1 MPPALAPV
9 AIRSTRSLVVSAQ
22 YRELQAK
29 GLNLDLTRG
38 KPESRQ
44 LDLSNALL
52 ALPDDYHDST
62 GTDVRNYGGLQG
74 LIELREIFGELLHV
88 PAADLVAGNNAS
100 LEMMNTVLVFSL
112 LHGASDS
119 VTPWS
124 AEPKIKF
131 ICPVP
136 GYDRHFALL
145 DSYGI
150 EMISVDMRADGPDY
164 EAVAALVA
172 NDPSIKGMWLVPTHS
187 NPTGDTTSTEVAQK
201 LVSMPTAASDF
212 KLFVDNAY
220 AVHHL
225 TDEETPSADFLQ
237 LAARAGNPDRV
248 FIFGS
253 TSKITHAGSGVAF
266 FGSSPANVAWHLK
279 HLGATTI
286 GPDKVNQLRHAQ
298 FFKNADGVRK
308 QMQAHREILEPKFA
322 LVEQILSEELTGLAT
337 WSRPKGGYFVNL
349 DVPEGQ
355 AKEVVRLAKEA
366 GIALTPAGSAFP
378 YGIDPKDTNIRI
390 APSFPTMEDLEAAI
404 RGLCV
409 CVKSAT
415 SA

>member
-1 MPPALAPV
+1 M
-9 AIRSTRSLVVSAQ
+9 AIRSTRSLVTSAQ
-22 YRELQAK
+22 YRELQAQ

-44 LDLSNALL
+44 LDLSNELL
-52 ALPDDYHDST
+52 TLPTDYHDST
-62 GTDVRNYGGLQG
+62 GVDVRNYGGLQG

-100 LEMMNTVLVFSL
+100 LEMMNTALVFSL
-112 LHGASDS
+112 LHGTSDS

-150 EMISVDMRADGPDY
+150 EMISVDIRPDGPDY
-164 EAVAALVA
+164 AAVAQLVA
-172 NDPSIKGMWLVPTHS
+172 NDPSIKGMWLVPTYS

-201 LVSMPTAASDF
+201 LVSMPTAAVDF

-225 TDEETPSADFLQ
+225 TDEEIPSADFLK
-237 LAARAGNPDRV
+237 LAATAGNPDRV

-253 TSKITHAGSGVAF
+253 TSKITHAGSGVSF
-266 FGSSPANVAWHLK
+266 FGSSPANVAWYLK
-279 HLGATTI
+279 HLSATTI

-298 FFKNADGVRK
+298 FFKNADGVRA
-308 QMQAHREILEPKFA
+308 QMRAHREILEPKFA
-322 LVEQILSEELTGLAT
+322 LVERILSEELTGLAT

-349 DVPEGQ
+349 DVPEGK

-390 APSFPTMEDLEAAI
+390 APSFPSMEDLEAAI

-409 CVKSAT
+409 CVKTAT